1 MSERRCDEIPDRA
14 AGGPIGPWGY
24 RQLAEALQTR
34 DDAPEALRAAADCVE
49 QALSAAVSTSRAAC
63 ASSEVDADIDRSTAD
78 FSSRVLGALRAF
90 APWLGAEGR
99 VLRRIA
105 AADAGESVPRL
116 SLISWSAHE
125 AGQRSAEAYR
135 RLLERGG
142 ERQGA
147 HRCRF
152 VDGSGDADPIDR
164 AVATMLALSCFPR
177 RRLGELLGF
186 ALAEACPAN
195 GLLFDLA
202 AVIADGP
209 LRGSFDDYLAAREL
223 AGASRRRALRAA
235 IGLHLSEHV
244 GERMALAASAIRNGV
259 ALYRRLTD
267 ELRGTL
273 AAMLGRPGQA
283 PADAL
288 AAILREKARFAQ
300 GYHHSVRVGDIRLDD
315 WFAAHRS
322 PADLLGALA
331 RSDWVDRDVP
341 ERSRLLALFDFGG
354 PMFGVFD
361 AAEREVLMAW
371 LRFVARTRAGVD
383 SPTDR
388 RSMPAADPGR
398 ADSGVPAADRGRFVL
413 GTLGQV
419 TLPNP
424 GAVESRGA
432 FHRLVMIDGEPD
444 ALEDAGALV
453 TRWLR
458 GTARDMRQWSSR
470 FTFTPERFDA
480 WLASRYRPPGAVATP
495 ARPRLPRQ
503 AYVYAIEQMAPAVLV
518 DGCWLQRAGELCES
532 SPEVAERLQRIH
544 RDELG
549 DGHAERSHPVVY
561 RDLLRSLGLELPA
574 ITNPAFAGHSGFI
587 DAAFDL
593 PVYMLGLSLAPRRW
607 LPEILG
613 LNLAIELSGLGA
625 GYQRTARELE
635 FWGIDPLVVRLH
647 QSIDTLAGGHAALAR
662 EAILLHL
669 DQVRALGG
677 DASVQQHWRRIWCG
691 YHSLRTVTRRFRRQ
705 LIVSYL
711 WRTVKRRTGVD
722 GPIPGKPDTRQGLV
736 S

>member
-1 MSERRCDEIPDRA
+1 MSARRIDEIRESTA
-14 AGGPIGPWGY
+14 RGLIGRWPY
-24 RQLAEALQTR
+24 RRLAETLQTR
-34 DDAPEALRAAADCVE
+34 DDTPEALKAAADCLE
-49 QALSAAVSTSRAAC
+49 HAFSAIVSPPRAGRVGTG
-63 ASSEVDADIDRSTAD
+63 VDAGIDRSTPD
-78 FSSRVLGALRAF
+78 FSSRVLAVLRAF

-99 VLRRIA
+99 VLRRIG

-116 SLISWSAHE
+116 SLIPWSSQKAT
-125 AGQRSAEAYR
+125 RPSAEAYR
-135 RLLERGG
+135 RLLEPS
-142 ERQGA
+142 GA
-147 HRCRF
+147 GPGPCS
-152 VDGSGDADPIDR
+152 VDPGNEVEPVGR
-164 AVATMLALSCFPR
+164 AVATMLALSCFPG
-177 RRLGELLGF
+177 RRLGELFGF

-223 AGASRRRALRAA
+223 AAAPRRLALRSA
-235 IGLHLSEHV
+235 IGLHLSEQA
-244 GERMALAASAIRNGV
+244 GERMAPATSAIQRGV
-259 ALYRRLTD
+259 ALYRHLTD
-267 ELRGTL
+267 ELRGAL
-273 AAMLGRPGQA
+273 AAMLGRPRQA

-288 AAILREKARFAQ
+288 AAILGEKARFAQ
-300 GYHHSVRVGDIRLDD
+300 GYHHAVMVGDIRLDD
-315 WFAAHRS
+315 WFAAHQS

-331 RSDWVDRDVP
+331 RSKWVDRDVP
-341 ERSRLLALFDFGG
+341 ERSRLLGLFDFGG

-361 AAEREVLMAW
+361 AAEREILVAW
-371 LRFVARTRAGVD
+371 LHSLVEPAGNGSGFELGSSAVADDRSGHPQSQATVPCLLVDGRSPRGPVYVPKHGPSSLGV
-383 SPTDR
+383 
-388 RSMPAADPGR
+388 
-398 ADSGVPAADRGRFVL
+398 RG
-413 GTLGQV
+413 T
-419 TLPNP
+419 
-424 GAVESRGA
+424 
-432 FHRLVMIDGEPD
+432 FHRLLGIECERDV
-444 ALEDAGALV
+444 LESAANLV

-458 GTARDMRQWSSR
+458 GTARDIRQWSSR

-480 WLASRYRPPGAVATP
+480 WLASRYRPPAAVAAP

-503 AYVYAIEQMAPAVLV
+503 AYVFAIEQMAPAVLV
-518 DGCWLQRAGELCES
+518 DGCWLQRAAELSEG
-532 SPEVAERLQRIH
+532 SPEVAERLARIH

-549 DGHAERSHPVVY
+549 DGYAERSHPVIY
-561 RDLLRSLGLELPA
+561 RDLLRSVGLELPA
-574 ITNPAFAGHSGFI
+574 ITDTAFAEHPRFV

-635 FWGIDPLVVRLH
+635 FWGIDPLIVRLH

-669 DQVRALGG
+669 GQVRALGG
-677 DASVQQHWRRIWCG
+677 DASVQQHWRRIWLG

-711 WRTVKRRTGVD
+711 WRSVTG
-722 GPIPGKPDTRQGLV
+722 
-736 S
+736 